1 MANQTLP
8 QAPVGWPFLPLP
20 DERGQINYPTLEE
33 SVRQSIRII
42 LSTRPGEQLM
52 RSLFGAGL
60 DRLLSEPNTITT
72 RRRLRDLVEESIER
86 WEPRISLNRVEVSEV
101 AGEPAHIRV
110 EIDYQ
115 LKRTGAIQ
123 RMGFTV
129 ALES

>member
-1 MANQTLP
+1 MAERLP
-8 QAPVGWPFLPLP
+8 NPAPIGWPLFPMP
-20 DERGQINYPTLEE
+20 DSTGRLSYPTLEE

-86 WEPRISLNRVEVSEV
+86 WEPRINLNRVEVTEV
-101 AGEPAHIRV
+101 AGEPAHVRV